1 VTQTIINFLN
11 QKNFPFFDN
20 IFAFDLF
27 LWMLLDYQDKKS
39 TKIIFNNEN
48 TFRKMAVIC
57 FFRFRLFCVKTNTML
72 QTNEKKSW
80 KIKHFWLTNISDWPT
95 LPQVCNRK
103 HNNFFSAKKIE
114 SKYVVNRDP
123 PFCIGNCKTKT
134 NPVLRRSETDQNFIS

>member
-27 LWMLLDYQDKKS
+27 LWMLLDYQDKKN

-48 TFRKMAVIC
+48 TFRKTVVIC

-72 QTNEKKSW
+72 QTKE
-80 KIKHFWLTNISDWPT
+80 I
-95 LPQVCNRK
+95 
-103 HNNFFSAKKIE
+103 FF
-114 SKYVVNRDP
+114 
-123 PFCIGNCKTKT
+123 
-134 NPVLRRSETDQNFIS
+134 